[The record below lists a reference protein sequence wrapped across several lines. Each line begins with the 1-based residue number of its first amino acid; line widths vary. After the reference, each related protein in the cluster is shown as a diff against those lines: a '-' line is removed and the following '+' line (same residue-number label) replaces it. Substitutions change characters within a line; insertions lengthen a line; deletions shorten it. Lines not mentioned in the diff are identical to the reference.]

1 MFERLCEVWTT
12 GIYWK
17 DTGGVQTLV
26 ELVDNNRTLVLLM
39 RCKDGTVTTAKM
51 FELIRKVIIEILLC
65 KQQVMPKIDT
75 CEFIIDKS
83 DLQYPVKSWEKLT
96 CYNMMLLAE
105 CYLEEKEYVVGR
117 DQAMKGFKQTLI
129 LELFP
134 DATFTT
140 EQYLKLLFVGRSPK
154 VYTQYNYH

>member
-17 DTGGVQTLV
+17 DTDGVQTLV

-83 DLQYPVKSWEKLT
+83 QLQYPLKSRKKLT
-96 CYNMMLLAE
+96 LYNIMLLAD
-105 CYLEEKEYVVGR
+105 CYLKKKEYII
-117 DQAMKGFKQTLI
+117 DQADGLMQTPI
-129 LELFP
+129 LDLFP
-134 DATFTT
+134 EATYTA
-140 EQYLKLLFVGRSPK
+140 EQYFDLIFADRNPK
-154 VYTQYNYH
+154 VYLLLLIIL